1 MERALLLVEMEEFKL
16 VGNLSASSTGN
27 PNQNRGL
34 FLYLSRLASPF

>member
-16 VGNLSASSTGN
+16 VGNLSASSAGN

-34 FLYLSRLASPF
+34 SLYLNI